1 MNNCIGLTKIFD
13 IHMSVHPNIITNYR
27 QQDAT
32 FLDLFIFTDALHVS
46 EARHIVPSPPW

>member
-32 FLDLFIFTDALHVS
+32 FLDLFIFKLKLSWPIAL
-46 EARHIVPSPPW
+46 ETLRNSPY